1 MIMPGSV
8 FNFGIG
14 SSYSIYDKFKPST
27 FVRALCVYTV
37 FGKFFIY
44 LLSSGLNQERSAALL
59 HCRLFC
65 SVVPTVSACE
75 GILTK
80 T

>member
-14 SSYSIYDKFKPST
+14 SSYSVYDKFKPSA

-37 FGKFFIY
+37 SGAFFIY
-44 LLSSGLNQERSAALL
+44 LLSSGLSPEGSAGGQIVLFS
-59 HCRLFC
+59 CRA
-65 SVVPTVSACE
+65 VSACE
-75 GILTK
+75 GISTK

>member
-14 SSYSIYDKFKPST
+14 SSYSVYDKFKPSA

-37 FGKFFIY
+37 FGAFFIY
-44 LLSSGLNQERSAALL
+44 LLSSGLSPEGSAVG
-59 HCRLFC
+59 RLSF
-65 SVVPTVSACE
+65 SVVVQSVLVRE
-75 GILTK
+75 S
-80 T
+80 